1 MDATK
6 VTLEPFNLDMALYGA
21 SIGWKEESN
30 VIVATDFR
38 KESETVYTYN
48 VDGVEYH
55 CDKEGKGKGNR
66 YQLYILNMGIEQT
79 KGTAATRTGESGVET
94 IQIEALEPRETFA
107 CYALVGILNKMP
119 NVLHAD
125 NFQIGAAVK
134 RSFEI
139 AQLMM
144 QEAARVRAE
153 TPENSSQ
160 KQEIDL
166 NPELLTSTTDKILYN
181 INVNLSHI
189 SSQEKAHFD
198 DIKANGIKIS
208 GTPKVDIA
216 LVSAS
221 AVPVSGNVGVSGN
234 VNVDNTIVVTGS
246 VAVNNTVDVN
256 VTNFPE
262 SSGT

>member
-38 KESETVYTYN
+38 KESETVYSYN

-79 KGTAATRTGESGVET
+79 KGTAATRAGESGIET

-107 CYALVGILNKMP
+107 CYALVGILNGMP

-153 TPENSSQ
+153 TPEDSNQ

-166 NPELLTSTTDKILYN
+166 NPKLLTSTTDKILYN
-181 INVNLSHI
+181 INVNLGNI
-189 SSQEKAHFD
+189 SSQQKTHFD
-198 DIKANGIKIS
+198 DLKTNGVKIS

-216 LVSAS
+216 SVSAS
-221 AVPVSGNVGVSGN
+221 SVPVSGNVN
-234 VNVDNTIVVTGS
+234 VNNTIGVTGS
-246 VAVNNTVDVN
+246 VTVTNTVDVN

-262 SSGT
+262 ESGT